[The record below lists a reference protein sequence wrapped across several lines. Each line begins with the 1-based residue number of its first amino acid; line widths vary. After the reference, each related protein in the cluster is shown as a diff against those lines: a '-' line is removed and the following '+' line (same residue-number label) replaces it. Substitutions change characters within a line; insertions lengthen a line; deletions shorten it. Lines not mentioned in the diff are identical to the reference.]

1 MQEMVTLHSIHIKCH
16 IKGKA
21 ALTGDQI
28 SGKLEVLKQ
37 LLTTIAHSLML
48 NVIKLYLQ
56 TLPLFP

>member
-1 MQEMVTLHSIHIKCH
+1 MHSIHIKSR

-21 ALTGDQI
+21 ALRGDQI

-56 TLPLFP
+56 TLLLFP

>member
-1 MQEMVTLHSIHIKCH
+1 MVTLHSIHIKSR

-21 ALTGDQI
+21 ALRGDQI

-56 TLPLFP
+56 TLLLFP